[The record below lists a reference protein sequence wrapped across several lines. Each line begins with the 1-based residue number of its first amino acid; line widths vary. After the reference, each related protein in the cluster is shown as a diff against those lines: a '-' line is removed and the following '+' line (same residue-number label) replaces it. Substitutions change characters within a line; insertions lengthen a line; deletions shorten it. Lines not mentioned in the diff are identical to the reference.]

1 MTEAVGV
8 DRGVVDFI
16 SELYKYIKSTRP
28 DSAEL
33 LEQLTTTI
41 TTYVDPVNPNSA
53 EEDVGLTLGNPSAT
67 LQLLRSG
74 RDLAKTLLGMRLG
87 KTLASDDDGLQRAI
101 NQLVEMNDAANFPN
115 ANDGLAAVLR
125 GWAAGD
131 VTAGAR
137 IGDDKASAT
146 DQTIAEDVT
155 AAGARIGDDKA
166 AATDQ
171 TIAEDVTAAG
181 ARIGDNEAAA
191 TTGDDTAA
199 DGGARAGRAEAAAD
213 TIQVSLDHYL

>member
-16 SELYKYIKSTRP
+16 SQVYKKIKYTRP
-28 DSAEL
+28 DSSAAL

-53 EEDVGLTLGNPSAT
+53 GEDLGLTLGNPSDT
-67 LQLLRSG
+67 IKVLSSG
-74 RDLAKTLLGMRLG
+74 KDLAKTLLWMRLG
-87 KTLASDDDGLQRAI
+87 KTLVTPFDPTGLQRAI
-101 NQLVEMNDAANFPN
+101 DQLVEMNNAANFPN
-115 ANDGLAAVLR
+115 ANDGLLAAVLR

-131 VTAGAR
+131 VTTGAR
-137 IGDDKASAT
+137 NGDDTAAAT
-146 DQTIAEDVT
+146 DQSIAEDVT
-155 AAGARIGDDKA
+155 TGARNEDDTAA

-171 TIAEDVTAAG
+171 SIAEDVTTG
-181 ARIGDNEAAA
+181 SRNGDH
-191 TTGDDTAA
+191 TAA